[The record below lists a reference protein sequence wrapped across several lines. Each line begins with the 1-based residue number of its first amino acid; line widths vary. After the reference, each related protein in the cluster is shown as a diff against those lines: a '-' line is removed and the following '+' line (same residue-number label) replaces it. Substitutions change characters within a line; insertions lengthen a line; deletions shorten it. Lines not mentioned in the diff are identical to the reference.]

1 MDNHM
6 EKTMEN
12 SMETGIMHGLYIYI
26 CMYNIERFCILVAH
40 IILRGLFE
48 VSYITSI
55 QAIRIH
61 NIGVCLGF
69 YITSRKLE
77 DSSETCCFQYS
88 TAREVLINM
97 REALSIETGLSPET
111 QTLNPKPQSP

>member
-1 MDNHM
+1 M

-12 SMETGIMHGLYIYI
+12 SMETGIMHGLYIY
-26 CMYNIERFCILVAH
+26 MYNIEGFCILVAH

-48 VSYITSI
+48 VPYITII
-55 QAIRIH
+55 QEIRNH

-77 DSSETCCFQYS
+77 DSSERFCFQYA

-97 REALSIETGLSPET
+97 REALSTEAGLSPKT
-111 QTLNPKPQSP
+111 